1 MRKRIFSTYLIGFD
15 EDHFDVKVM
24 YSDILLIEVIP
35 YTHYCNVYYKSD
47 SCRLYYDSVILMK
60 KLGKEF
66 LKISASAI
74 VCVNK
79 IIKIDKQSHLLF
91 LREDL
96 FCVYARVHWKE
107 IKEALS
113 IHSYRTAKGEIQEKK
128 DYIFA
133 YEKDYLLRKI
143 EKSAVY
149 FIESIA
155 ESHRCKVISKFGMH
169 ELRGDLSAI
178 EKEVTGNFFK
188 CRRNCIVNMD
198 YVIHIDMEEK
208 CLQLQAGLSCTYEA
222 VREKQMMDSFKRVI
236 YYK

>member
-1 MRKRIFSTYLIGFD
+1 MRERIFSTYLIGFD

-24 YSDILLIEVIP
+24 YSDIFLIEVIP
-35 YTHYCNVYYKSD
+35 YTHYCNVYYKNN
-47 SCRLYYDSVILMK
+47 SCRLYYDSGMLMK
-60 KLGKEF
+60 NLGKEF

-79 IIKIDKQSHLLF
+79 IIMIDKQSRLLF

-96 FCVYARVHWKE
+96 FCVYARVHWGE
-107 IKEALS
+107 LKEALAL
-113 IHSYRTAKGEIQEKK
+113 HSYRTAKGQTQEKK
-128 DYIFA
+128 DYMFA

-143 EKSAVY
+143 EKSDIY

-155 ESHRCKVISKFGMH
+155 ESHRCKVISKFGVY
-169 ELRGDLSAI
+169 ELRGDLSVIA
-178 EKEVTGNFFK
+178 KELTGNFLK

-208 CLQLQAGLSCTYEA
+208 CLQLQAGFSCTYESG
-222 VREKQMMDSFKRVI
+222 REKQIVDNFFMDDL
-236 YYK
+236 

>member
-1 MRKRIFSTYLIGFD
+1 MRERIFSTYLIGFD

-24 YSDILLIEVIP
+24 YSDIFLIEVIP
-35 YTHYCNVYYKSD
+35 YTHYCNVYYKSN

-60 KLGKEF
+60 NLGKEF

-91 LREDL
+91 FGEDL
-96 FCVYARVHWKE
+96 FCVYARIHWRE
-107 IKEALS
+107 IKEALA
-113 IHSYRTAKGEIQEKK
+113 IHSYRTAKGKKQEKR

-133 YEKDYLLRKI
+133 YERDYLLHKI
-143 EKSAVY
+143 NKSAVY

-155 ESHRCKVISKFGMH
+155 ESHRCKVVSKFGMY
-169 ELRGDLSAI
+169 ELRGDLSVIA
-178 EKEVTGNFFK
+178 KELTGNFLK

-198 YVIHIDMEEK
+198 YVIHIDMDER
-208 CLQLQAGLSCTYEA
+208 CLQLQSGFSCTYESG
-222 VREKQMMDSFKRVI
+222 REKQIVDNL
-236 YYK
+236 

>member
-1 MRKRIFSTYLIGFD
+1 MRERIFSTYLIGFD

-24 YSDILLIEVIP
+24 YSDIFLIEVIP
-35 YTHYCNVYYKSD
+35 YTHYCNVYYKNN

-60 KLGKEF
+60 NLGKEF

-79 IIKIDKQSHLLF
+79 IIKIDKKSHLLF
-91 LREDL
+91 LGENL
-96 FCVYARVHWKE
+96 SCVYARMHWRE

-113 IHSYRTAKGEIQEKK
+113 IYSYRTAKGEKQEKR

-133 YEKDYLLRKI
+133 YERDYLLHKI
-143 EKSAVY
+143 NKSAVY

-155 ESHRCKVISKFGMH
+155 ESHRCKVVSKFGMY
-169 ELRGDLSAI
+169 ELRGDLSVIA
-178 EKEVTGNFFK
+178 KELTGNFLK

-198 YVIHIDMEEK
+198 YVIHIDMDER
-208 CLQLQAGLSCTYEA
+208 CLQLQSGFSCTYES
-222 VREKQMMDSFKRVI
+222 VREKEIIRYF
-236 YYK
+236 